1 MIRDRFSSDISKFL
15 SEDPWLV
22 TEENYNSREQIVTES
37 RFGLASGYMGS
48 RCSTE
53 EGFCSH
59 TLPANYIHGVFD
71 RSEGFKR
78 ELANTP
84 DWCKLKIY
92 YRRHPIAPEMSE
104 SLEEYIRVLD
114 MRHGLVAKHYIAV
127 DYDGRRTRVEIL
139 KYLSR
144 AHGWLG
150 GFKVWVTPLNY
161 GGQLEFENLIDA
173 TVTNFMDFPRFRIKH
188 LNTLANRELKGI
200 GCYVESETRD
210 CHLHVGTSA
219 AVKILDAENHD
230 ILKSRRFRP
239 YGELACEFVDTE
251 CAEGETVSV
260 EKYAALA
267 TGREVPNE
275 EVAAETEKRLKE
287 YLQTGFEE
295 ELQAHMAAYAAMWK
309 RADIVLEGDS
319 KLQKAVRFNIFQ
331 LMSTPSQND
340 SRTNIGARL
349 LHGEEYGGHAFWDTE
364 LFMLPFFDY
373 VFPETARKLVDYR
386 YHMLDAA
393 RKNAKKNG
401 YSGAQYPW
409 ESADTGEE
417 ECPTWTT
424 EADGSSERCYVAD
437 YEHHVT
443 ADIAYGAVHY
453 YELTKDEDFLR
464 REGLEILCETA
475 RFWSSRLEYSAER
488 NCYEICGVTGP
499 DEWHEHVNNNV
510 YTNYLARWNMRKAIE
525 LLNQQPD
532 EVRTPLMKKI
542 GLTEQELKQWVS
554 RAEKIL
560 LPDMTG
566 IIEQYEGFFTLED
579 AVIDQWDQNNMP
591 MWPEKLKNVPRE
603 QRCILKQADVVMLL
617 YLMEHDFPYDVQK
630 KNFSYYEQR
639 TLHRSSLSPSVHC
652 LMGLRVGESRHAY
665 EYLCRSAYVDID
677 NNQRNTKEGIH
688 AASTGGTW
696 QCITLGF
703 CGMSTTADG
712 ELTFAPKLPDCWS
725 KVSFC
730 IRWRNA
736 DLRICVTQD
745 HLSVIQESGP
755 EAVPYWYCGE
765 RHTAERRMGK
775 C

>member
-1 MIRDRFSSDISKFL
+1 
-15 SEDPWLV
+15 
-22 TEENYNSREQIVTES
+22 
-37 RFGLASGYMGS
+37 
-48 RCSTE
+48 
-53 EGFCSH
+53 
-59 TLPANYIHGVFD
+59 
-71 RSEGFKR
+71 
-78 ELANTP
+78 
-84 DWCKLKIY
+84 
-92 YRRHPIAPEMSE
+92 
-104 SLEEYIRVLD
+104 
-114 MRHGLVAKHYIAV
+114 
-127 DYDGRRTRVEIL
+127 
-139 KYLSR
+139 
-144 AHGWLG
+144 
-150 GFKVWVTPLNY
+150 
-161 GGQLEFENLIDA
+161 
-173 TVTNFMDFPRFRIKH
+173 
-188 LNTLANRELKGI
+188 
-200 GCYVESETRD
+200 
-210 CHLHVGTSA
+210 
-219 AVKILDAENHD
+219 
-230 ILKSRRFRP
+230 
-239 YGELACEFVDTE
+239 
-251 CAEGETVSV
+251 
-260 EKYAALA
+260 
-267 TGREVPNE
+267 
-275 EVAAETEKRLKE
+275 
-287 YLQTGFEE
+287 
-295 ELQAHMAAYAAMWK
+295 
-309 RADIVLEGDS
+309 
-319 KLQKAVRFNIFQ
+319 
-331 LMSTPSQND
+331 
-340 SRTNIGARL
+340 
-349 LHGEEYGGHAFWDTE
+349 
-364 LFMLPFFDY
+364 
-373 VFPETARKLVDYR
+373 
-386 YHMLDAA
+386 
-393 RKNAKKNG
+393 
-401 YSGAQYPW
+401 
-409 ESADTGEE
+409 
-417 ECPTWTT
+417 
-424 EADGSSERCYVAD
+424 
-437 YEHHVT
+437 
-443 ADIAYGAVHY
+443 
-453 YELTKDEDFLR
+453 
-464 REGLEILCETA
+464 
-475 RFWSSRLEYSAER
+475 
-488 NCYEICGVTGP
+488 
-499 DEWHEHVNNNV
+499 
-510 YTNYLARWNMRKAIE
+510 MRKAIE

-542 GLTEQELKQWVS
+542 GLTEQELKQWES